1 MLWKSI
7 AQDKG
12 CLPLDLLILNVALA
26 FFSAILA
33 VVAFFQLVR
42 IHLREKEWTRQ
53 KVLHFM
59 IGTSNTGYFIY
70 FASTHF
76 STYEKW
82 LCWYHVCG
90 FVLMGTFSFL
100 VIIHMQLQ
108 YLFSAGCSNDEHTAA
123 AYPKILVDLCHQAN
137 DEEDDD
143 GENSTQQTLL
153 ANSTNKFGSSNT
165 DGNWACCSFQNL
177 HVGSCQNF
185 VVAVVL
191 LVFIVMVSF
200 AMIIWIGARENFIN
214 SSIVAQIL
222 SFARSKEG
230 IFVNQGKYIFDL
242 LRETG
247 LLHCKAAETPI
258 DANLQLD
265 LAKSED
271 VIDREKFQRLVGKL
285 IYLLHTRLDI
295 AFAVSM
301 VSQFMHAP
309 GQVHFDAAYRI
320 LRYLKGTLGKG
331 LMFRRQNDLQIEVYT
346 DADWAGSPTDRRSTS
361 GYCTFI
367 RGNLATWRSK
377 K

>member
-1 MLWKSI
+1 MIKMLWKSI

-90 FVLMGTFSFL
+90 FVLM
-100 VIIHMQLQ
+100 
-108 YLFSAGCSNDEHTAA
+108 
-123 AYPKILVDLCHQAN
+123 AYPKILFLAAFLLLLSFWVDLCHQAN

-214 SSIVAQIL
+214 SSIVAQVYEEFIA
-222 SFARSKEG
+222 SF
-230 IFVNQGKYIFDL
+230 L
-242 LRETG
+242 
-247 LLHCKAAETPI
+247 
-258 DANLQLD
+258 
-265 LAKSED
+265 
-271 VIDREKFQRLVGKL
+271 LVG
-285 IYLLHTRLDI
+285 
-295 AFAVSM
+295 
-301 VSQFMHAP
+301 
-309 GQVHFDAAYRI
+309 
-320 LRYLKGTLGKG
+320 GTLGCYG
-331 LMFRRQNDLQIEVYT
+331 LLLSRKLRKVWSERASSEMWKVAGLAVTSVICFTSSALVAILT
-346 DADWAGSPTDRRSTS
+346 DIPLYYHWHLKKIYGVRAVLFLILYYHIRSLIPSAFVLWIMLELPPAITH
-361 GYCTFI
+361 
-367 RGNLATWRSK
+367 REEQREL
-377 K
+377 